1 MLKRAVITLLFL
13 SIGTTFAY
21 TKELTLDFFK
31 DKPRSLL
38 KDFYISQYLDLDI
51 KPKDARELIG
61 EVQNMNY
68 KLFYKFIDKVDDFS
82 FTRIKYCQKLEAKY
96 FKGKNADCIALG
108 LSSFKATS
116 LPPKTLVEIADYI
129 KHSYPKLAQRY
140 IVIASKS
147 FKVLLSADDKVLIST
162 FNSVGGK
169 FRQEIYNHQIP
180 PARLNTLAKE
190 KSFSQMVV
198 KIIRDPKLTNL
209 QKSILKFDSSNLSA
223 DANFLLALNA
233 IKHKK
238 NRDAFWYLT
247 LAKKKAKAQKDVD
260 KALFWSYLITKD
272 ISNLTDLAK
281 SKDINIYTLYANE
294 TLGVQTKGILK
305 EILPKEKK
313 APFDV
318 SSPFAWIDVKNSFK
332 SKKYNSYEEKKLEA
346 LKLNSKDSEPHVATL
361 IYKFS
366 LNEHYF
372 LKPNFSEI
380 KHLKK
385 ETIALMLAIARQES
399 KFIPTAV
406 SYAYALGVM
415 QFMPFVAKD
424 IAQKNGFKDFK
435 YEDMFDPK
443 ISYKF
448 ASIHLNFLEKSLFHP
463 LFVAYAYNG
472 GIGFIKRKILQ
483 KEFFKEGIYEPFMS
497 LEMVPN
503 SQAREYGKKVLAN
516 YIIYAQ
522 DLGVDVTIKT
532 LLNTLKPPNRNH
544 RF

>member
-1 MLKRAVITLLFL
+1 MFKRAITTLLFM
-13 SIGTTFAY
+13 SILATSAH

-31 DKPRSLL
+31 NKPRSFM
-38 KDFYISQYLDLDI
+38 KDFYISQFLDLDI

-61 EVQNMNY
+61 DVHNMNY
-68 KLFYKFIDKVDDFS
+68 KLFYKFVDKVDNPS
-82 FTRIKYCQKLEAKY
+82 FTRVKYCLKLEAKY

-108 LSSFKATS
+108 LSAYKATS
-116 LPPKTLVEIADYI
+116 LSPLTLVEIANEV
-129 KHSYPKLAQRY
+129 KNQYPKLAQKY
-140 IVIASKS
+140 ILIASKS
-147 FKVLLSADDKVLIST
+147 FKVLLSADDKILIDT

-169 FRQEIYNHQIP
+169 FRQKYFNHP
-180 PARLNTLAKE
+180 LPESRLNLLANE

-198 KIIRDPKLTNL
+198 KIIRDPKLTKL

-238 NRDAFWYLT
+238 NKDAFWYLK
-247 LAKKKAKAQKDVD
+247 LSKKKAKGQKDAD
-260 KALFWSYLITKD
+260 KALFWSYLITQD
-272 ISNLTDLAK
+272 LVHLTNLTK

-294 TLGVQTKGILK
+294 TLGVKTKGILK
-305 EILPKEKK
+305 EILPKNKK
-313 APFDV
+313 TPFDV
-318 SSPFAWIDVKNSFK
+318 SKPFAWVDVKNNFK
-332 SKKYNSYEEKKLEA
+332 SKKYNSYQDKKQEA
-346 LKLNSKDSEPHVATL
+346 LKLNSKESEPHVAAL
-361 IYKFS
+361 IYKYS

-372 LKPNFSEI
+372 FKPYFDELKN
-380 KHLKK
+380 LKK
-385 ETIALMLAIARQES
+385 ERIALILAIARQES
-399 KFIPTAV
+399 RFIPTAV
-406 SYAYALGVM
+406 SYAYALGIM

-424 IAQKNGFKDFK
+424 IAKKNGFKKFK

-448 ASIHLNFLEKSLFHP
+448 ANIHLDFLEKSLSHP

-472 GIGFIKRKILQ
+472 GIGFTKRKILQ
-483 KEFFKEGIYEPFMS
+483 KEYFKDGAYEPFMS

-522 DLGVDVTIKT
+522 DLGVDITIKT
-532 LLNTLKPPNRNH
+532 LLNTLKY
-544 RF
+544 